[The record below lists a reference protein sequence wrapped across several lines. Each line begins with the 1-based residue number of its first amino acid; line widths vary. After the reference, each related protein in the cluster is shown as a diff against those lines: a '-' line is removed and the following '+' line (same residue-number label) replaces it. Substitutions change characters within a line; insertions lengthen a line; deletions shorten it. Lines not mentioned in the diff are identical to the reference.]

1 MPESKEYLDCFEEIA
16 NSKKYGIIQHYFKGS
31 GCVNSELIGSV
42 STMCR
47 QSGAKNFKEWYRYYH
62 KTPYANNLNVGVT
75 RLQCALKKD
84 GWEYNDEDVLM
95 CLKTF
100 VLYQTWIGML
110 QEKRIKYM
118 LEDENFYCLFSDA
131 KNDIEYNVD
140 LLLVSKKQKKWVCGL
155 QVKPASYKEIEFDR
169 TRTMNFHKKYNIPML
184 YIRYYTDTK
193 DYFEMDLLN
202 VKCLKELILRSEKA
216 SV

>member
-1 MPESKEYLDCFEEIA
+1 MPESREYLECFEEIA
-16 NSKKYGIIQHYFKGS
+16 NSKKYGIIQHYFRGS
-31 GCVNSELIGSV
+31 GAVNYELIGSV

-47 QSGAKNFKEWYRYYH
+47 QSGAKNFKDWYNYYH
-62 KTPYANNLNVGVT
+62 QTPYADNLKKAVNL
-75 RLQCALKKD
+75 LQIALKKD
-84 GWEYNDEDVLM
+84 GWEYNDKDAFM

-100 VLYQTWIGML
+100 VLYQTWVGML

-118 LEDENFYCLFSDA
+118 LEDEDFYCLFSDR
-131 KNDIEYNVD
+131 KTDMEYNID
-140 LLLVSKKQKKWVCGL
+140 LLLISKNQKKWVCGL
-155 QVKPASYKEIEFDR
+155 QIKPTSYKEIEYDR
-169 TRTMNFHKKYNIPML
+169 KRTMTFQKKYNIPML

-193 DYFEMDLLN
+193 DYVEMDLLN